1 VKKTTLFVMAFALA
15 GSLAMAQQ
23 KAAPAATAPAAAAPV
38 QAQAQ
43 PADPVIITAG
53 AITITKSEFESAVK
67 TLPEQYQQFAMSQ
80 GRKQFAEDFLRL
92 KLLASEGMKNGLDK
106 DPDVLKQLG
115 LLRENLEAQAQ
126 LGRLDKAVAISDAEA
141 KTMYDGNQ
149 KDYEQVHARHI
160 LIAFKGSPAAQT
172 GKKELTE
179 DEAKAK
185 AGDIRQKL
193 AAGGKFEDL
202 AKTESDDIGSAANGG
217 DLGTFGHGQMVPEF
231 EKAAFGTKP
240 GETSDV
246 VRTQFGYHII
256 KVESREFAPFDG
268 VKDKLTKD
276 LHQKKLQEA
285 LDKLKTDAKP
295 QFNDAYFAPPPPPA
309 EPKTDA
315 AADKAATA
323 KPASSKPVSKEA
335 HPIGEKR
342 P

>member
-1 VKKTTLFVMAFALA
+1 MKKTTLFVMAFALA
-15 GSLAMAQQ
+15 GSLAMAQE
-23 KAAPAATAPAAAAPV
+23 KAAPAVAAPAAATPA
-38 QAQAQ
+38 QQAQ

-53 AITITKSEFESAVK
+53 AITITKSEFENAVK
-67 TLPEQYQQFAMSQ
+67 TLPEQYQQFAMGQ
-80 GRKQFAEDFLRL
+80 GKKQFAEDFLRL
-92 KLLASEGMKNGLDK
+92 KLLAGEGMKNGLDK

-115 LLRENLEAQAQ
+115 LLRENLVAQAQ
-126 LGRLDKAVAISDAEA
+126 LARLDKTVAISEAEA
-141 KTMYDGNQ
+141 KTMYDSNQ
-149 KDYEQVHARHI
+149 KDYEQVHCRHI

-179 DEAKAK
+179 AEAKAK
-185 AGDIRQKL
+185 AGEIRQKL
-193 AAGGKFEDL
+193 TAGGKFEDL

-217 DLGTFGHGQMVPEF
+217 DLGSFSHGQMVPEF
-231 EKAAFGTKP
+231 EKVAFETKP

-256 KVESREFAPFDG
+256 KVESRDVTPFAG

-285 LDKLKTDAKP
+285 LDKLKADAKP

-309 EPKTDA
+309 EPKVDSP
-315 AADKAATA
+315 ADKAATT
-323 KPASSKPVSKEA
+323 KPASSKPVPKEA
-335 HPIGEKR
+335 HPVGEKR

>member
-1 VKKTTLFVMAFALA
+1 MAFALA
-15 GSLAMAQQ
+15 GSLAMAQE
-23 KAAPAATAPAAAAPV
+23 KTVPAAAAPAQP
-38 QAQAQ
+38 QAK

-115 LLRENLEAQAQ
+115 LLRENLVAQAQ
-126 LGRLDKAVAISDAEA
+126 LARLDKAVAISDAEA

-256 KVESREFAPFDG
+256 KVESRDLAPFAG

-285 LDKLKTDAKP
+285 LDKLKADAKP

-309 EPKTDA
+309 EPKTDSP
-315 AADKAATA
+315 ADKAATA
-323 KPASSKPVSKEA
+323 KPASSKPVPKEA